1 MAPTML
7 SSSPMWMNRKK
18 KKKKNVVFADSRG
31 LALTA
36 VHIFDE
42 AEENLLTELQ
52 FQLTE
57 IEGATAG
64 LHLGDNT
71 GEEHNQQK
79 PFSSHV
85 DQIFTDL
92 LNRSFT

>member
-1 MAPTML
+1 
-7 SSSPMWMNRKK
+7 MWMNRK

-64 LHLGDNT
+64 LHLGDDT

-79 PFSSHV
+79 PVSSHV

-92 LNRSFT
+92 LNRSFTLLCRRTQSANQ

>member
-1 MAPTML
+1 
-7 SSSPMWMNRKK
+7 MNRK

-52 FQLTE
+52 FQLTA
-57 IEGATAG
+57 IEGATTG
-64 LHLGDNT
+64 LHLGDDI
-71 GEEHNQQK
+71 GEEHNQQN
-79 PFSSHV
+79 PISSHI
-85 DQIFTDL
+85 DKTFTDL
-92 LNRSFT
+92 FNRSFAKSEPVGSGSG

>member
-1 MAPTML
+1 
-7 SSSPMWMNRKK
+7 MWMSR

-57 IEGATAG
+57 IESATAG
-64 LHLGDNT
+64 LHLGDDT

-79 PFSSHV
+79 PISSHL

-92 LNRSFT
+92 FNRNFT